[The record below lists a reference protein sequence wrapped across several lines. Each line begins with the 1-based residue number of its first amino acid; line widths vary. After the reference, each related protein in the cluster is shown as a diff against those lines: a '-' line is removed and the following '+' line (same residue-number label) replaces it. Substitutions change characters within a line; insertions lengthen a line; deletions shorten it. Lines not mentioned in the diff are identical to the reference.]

1 MPACQFACIMWM
13 KATEVEAKSFVLV
26 VSVHSPNM
34 LFSGI
39 VSIIIAAVH
48 PVAHALA
55 P

>member
-1 MPACQFACIMWM
+1 MA
-13 KATEVEAKSFVLV
+13 AKSFVLV
-26 VSVHSPNM
+26 VSMHSPNM

-39 VSIIIAAVH
+39 ASIIIAAVH